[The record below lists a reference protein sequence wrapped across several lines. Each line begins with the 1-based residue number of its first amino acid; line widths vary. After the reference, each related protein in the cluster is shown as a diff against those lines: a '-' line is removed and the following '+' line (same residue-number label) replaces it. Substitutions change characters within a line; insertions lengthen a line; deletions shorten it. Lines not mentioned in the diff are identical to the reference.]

1 MRSLPGTRS
10 LTIARQRLAFHG
22 SADYWEKNYRLG
34 QTSGSGSYGELAR
47 GKADFL
53 NEFTRKRELKTVTE
67 FGCGDGNQLSLA
79 EYPAYIGLDVSRS
92 AIRIC
97 RQKFAN
103 DLTKSFFLYDGTC
116 HVDHAGIFGADLV
129 LSLDVIFHLV
139 EDSVFETYMADVFGA
154 GRRYVVIYATNAK
167 IQGTAPHVRHRN
179 FTPWVEQNFTEWQLV
194 EHVPGPGTDRIRADF
209 FVYQRSIKY
218 QS

>member
-10 LTIARQRLAFHG
+10 LSIARQRLAFHG
-22 SADYWEKNYRLG
+22 SVDYWEKNYRLG
-34 QTSGSGSYGELAR
+34 QTSGSGSYGELAQ

-53 NEFTRKRELKTVTE
+53 NEFIQKRGLRTVTE

-97 RQKFAN
+97 RQKFA
-103 DLTKSFFLYDGTC
+103 DDMTKSFFLYDGAC
-116 HVDHAGIFGADLV
+116 HVDNAGVFRAELA

-139 EDSVFETYMADVFGA
+139 EDSVFEKYMADLFGA
-154 GRRYVVIYATNAK
+154 GQRYVIIYSTNTT
-167 IQGTAPHVRHRN
+167 IDGTAPHVRHRN
-179 FTPWVEQNFTEWQLV
+179 FGPWVEQKCTEWRLV
-194 EHVPGPGTDRIRADF
+194 QHEPGPGTDRVRADY
-209 FVYQRSIKY
+209 FVYER
-218 QS
+218 